1 MLATFQRTEVW
12 SSATRELP
20 RGPGL
25 RIRGFAAFSYR
36 GTAYFDYAWESRRT
50 GLALTLLVAW
60 VLADHH
66 DATIAADY
74 LALVADRLHA
84 WVNLQGLLLLRL
96 QLFVEQ

>member
-1 MLATFQRTEVW
+1 MSFLAAPASESGGIQHFH
-12 SSATRELP
+12 AAALP
-20 RGPGL
+20 
-25 RIRGFAAFSYR
+25 I
-36 GTAYFDYAWESRRT
+36 FDYAWESRKT
-50 GLALTLLVAW
+50 GLALTLLMAW

-96 QLFVEQ
+96 QLNVEQ